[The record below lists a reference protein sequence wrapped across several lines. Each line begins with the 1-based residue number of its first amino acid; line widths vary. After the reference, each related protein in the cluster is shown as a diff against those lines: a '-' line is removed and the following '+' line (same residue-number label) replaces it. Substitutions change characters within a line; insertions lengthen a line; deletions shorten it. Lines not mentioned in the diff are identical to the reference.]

1 VGNSLPLERRL
12 LTPIDSPPCNKARC
26 SSLASFTRQQEQAM
40 RRQDKINMHDP
51 KDAGVHAKKTKA
63 PFPQPAKTTNA
74 GDTAVE
80 NKNAGPA
87 EPKATLKS

>member
-1 VGNSLPLERRL
+1 
-12 LTPIDSPPCNKARC
+12 
-26 SSLASFTRQQEQAM
+26 M